1 MKLREPFPLKMLNK
15 LLDLPSLTSIAKL
28 ITERCPVCGQEYI
41 ERALARFS
49 ESKKYRCWF
58 CNPFSIILANLT
70 RLIGSFLGFDRND
83 LKEFLSEPWMKR
95 ILLNQ
100 IHGLAIFGRSRPQSV
115 VAPVIAVWEITN
127 ECNLNCSYCH
137 VNAKTRLADELNGEE
152 KIKLIDEIANMGTVA
167 LMIAGGE
174 PLCSPELFNVV
185 KYAHDRGLYTVIITN
200 GLLLSEEN
208 ARKLI
213 DAGLDYIK
221 VSIDSASPEVHDS
234 LRGNGSWE
242 RAIQGI
248 KNSVKAGLMTGI
260 AFTLT
265 RASVKE
271 LPDVIDL
278 AKSLGVKRIILF
290 NFVPSGRGRYVAHL
304 DLGGIERESVLEQAF
319 NETYNLLIDS
329 NGIEISTT
337 APQGPRIAMS
347 KILSRI
353 PSKNWLKAVK
363 KLTAYG
369 RIQALAGILSEGC
382 SAGITVISIRSN
394 GDVKP
399 CDLMPITIGN
409 IKKKSFKDVWLR
421 NDCLRRL
428 RNRKNVKGWCASCPF
443 LVNCGGCRSRAYAY
457 FGDLFESDPNCLYEK
472 KVKVCIA

>member
-1 MKLREPFPLKMLNK
+1 MWSR
-15 LLDLPSLTSIAKL
+15 IH
-28 ITERCPVCGQEYI
+28 R
-41 ERALARFS
+41 ERALTKFS
-49 ESKKYRCWF
+49 EGEKDRCWL
-58 CNPFSIILANLT
+58 CAPFSIILANLIG
-70 RLIGSFLGFDRND
+70 LIGSFLGFKRND
-83 LKEFLSEPWMKR
+83 LKEFLSEPWMRR
-95 ILLNQ
+95 ILLDQ
-100 IHGLAIFGRSRPQSV
+100 IHGLAIFGRSRPQPI
-115 VAPVIAVWEITN
+115 VAPIIAVWEITN
-127 ECNLNCSYCH
+127 ECNLNCAYCH
-137 VNAKTRLADELNGEE
+137 VDAKTSLPDELDRDE
-152 KIKLIDEIANMGTVA
+152 KIKLTDELANMGTVA

-174 PLCSPELFNVV
+174 PLCSPELFDVI
-185 KYAHDRGLYTVIITN
+185 KYAHNKGFYTVTITN
-200 GLLLSEEN
+200 GLLLSEES

-221 VSIDSASPEVHDS
+221 VSIDSASPKVHDS

-265 RASVKE
+265 RESAKE
-271 LPDVIDL
+271 LPNVIDL

-290 NFVPSGRGRYVAHL
+290 NFVPSGRGRRVAHL
-304 DLGGIERESVLEQAF
+304 DLKGIERESVLEQAF
-319 NETYNLLIDS
+319 DRTYNLLIGS
-329 NGIEISTT
+329 NGMEMSTT
-337 APQGPRIAMS
+337 APQGPRIAIS

-353 PSKNWLKAVK
+353 PSKNWLKAMK

-382 SAGITVISIRSN
+382 SAGITVISIRPN

-409 IKKKSFKDVWLR
+409 IRKQSFKDIWLR

-428 RNRKNVKGWCASCPF
+428 RNRKNIKGWCASCPF
-443 LVNCGGCRSRAYAY
+443 LINCGGCRSRAYVY
-457 FGDLFESDPNCLYEK
+457 FGDLFESDPNCLYGK
-472 KVKVCIA
+472 TVKVCVA